1 MQLVSFLMP
10 RRSRALEDVHFSPAG
25 FADFGYGS
33 EPSCAPFPCLS
44 FKHYC
49 SLFRNGKLHI
59 LIVREIALRPDA
71 GILDP
76 VGTRRGAALA
86 KPSGAT
92 GYKNRAR
99 EQQAENDAEHSF
111 VPSPR
116 WPENATEDQPAW
128 QENTS
133 QGESA
138 VSARGVH
145 CRGAPAQRIVGVNCY
160 LHGLAAVCRQGNGVA
175 GKVAVDIC

>member
-71 GILDP
+71 GHLDH

-86 KPSGAT
+86 KPSGANGLKKT
-92 GYKNRAR
+92 
-99 EQQAENDAEHSF
+99 
-111 VPSPR
+111 
-116 WPENATEDQPAW
+116 
-128 QENTS
+128 
-133 QGESA
+133 
-138 VSARGVH
+138 ARGTKRRERPEH
-145 CRGAPAQRIVGVNCY
+145 TY
-160 LHGLAAVCRQGNGVA
+160 LFCLPP
-175 GKVAVDIC
+175 